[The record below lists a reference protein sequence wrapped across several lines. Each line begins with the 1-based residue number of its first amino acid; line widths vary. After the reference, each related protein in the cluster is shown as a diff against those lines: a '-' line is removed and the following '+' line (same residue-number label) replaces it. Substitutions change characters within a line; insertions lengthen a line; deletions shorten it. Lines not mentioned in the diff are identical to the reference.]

1 MEEKSFKIDGETD
14 SAFEDYALPSYVEES
29 TEDVVITDDVVAV
42 VAGQAA
48 MQTDYVAALSST
60 VAGSIVESFGLKY
73 PTKGVT
79 VRTKDGKVVLDLYV
93 VVKYGNKISDIAW
106 NIQDNVKKEVESM
119 TGAVVDSVNIHITG
133 IDFTQ
138 KSKKKI

>member
-79 VRTKDGKVVLDLYV
+79 VRTKDGKVVLDLGDSTREITAFSDV
-93 VVKYGNKISDIAW
+93 ALDKGTPVIATELNAEVFTVKPL
-106 NIQDNVKKEVESM
+106 
-119 TGAVVDSVNIHITG
+119 
-133 IDFTQ
+133 
-138 KSKKKI
+138 